1 MKNLQLI
8 NCVDIKTSLS
18 HQQYHQVIDEKISD
32 KIVVSNDE
40 SESCNYN
47 AWRSSD
53 LLIMLIYWEDLNS
66 SSLLDVKS
74 CICLREKPKAHKND
88 QNTFFIIDQSY
99 ALNDCDCTFI
109 LTIYLTFMWHKLN
122 QKQNKVI

>member
-1 MKNLQLI
+1 LQLI

-18 HQQYHQVIDEKISD
+18 HQQYHQVIDEKVSD

-74 CICLREKPKAHKND
+74 CICLREKSKAHKND

-99 ALNDCDCTFI
+99 ALNDCDCTSI